1 MLLYVLP
8 FIILLV
14 VAIVLKK
21 RQANQQAEPTKKTT
35 APKAKTTSAPSSDV
49 IEAPAAPV
57 QQAKAQGPQE
67 STPLA
72 PELRRHIENQM
83 RDGNYFAAEAQINQA
98 LNRDRSQ
105 HELYLMLLDLHLLQ
119 NDEFAINQLFSHLR
133 SLQLD
138 DIVQQAQDKRAAH
151 EARLAEEAKAK
162 AEQQAAK
169 LAASSLSFEQ
179 LQQDVQPSKA
189 QAPLE
194 FAPKAEAVVAP
205 VEVEAVKPLEFNA
218 PSTKTENTEPQA
230 LEFNVTPVATQPTQ
244 AKPIQE
250 EVKPLDF
257 AFNLDQAAP
266 QASVAEPKAVEA
278 AQAVEATEVKPLE
291 FSLDTPPQ
299 AKPTELEFNLDAP
312 APTASKTELEFNLD
326 TPPKTDL
333 DFSLEVAPQAQPQ
346 PTLDDNKAPV
356 KLDQNDFEFNLAEPT
371 PAPAAASV
379 PQAETQ
385 SFDFKFEAPVEVAAP
400 VAQPIPTPAATANND
415 ADPLLQLFPELAKIS
430 EVDLNLNLA
439 AEYVRLGA
447 YQDAKSLIAEH
458 EASYS
463 PEQREIAATL
473 RNKIA

>member
-57 QQAKAQGPQE
+57 QQAQAQGPQE

-98 LNRDRSQ
+98 LNRDQSQ

-218 PSTKTENTEPQA
+218 PSTKIENTEPQA
-230 LEFNVTPVATQPTQ
+230 LEFNVTPVAPQPTQ
-244 AKPIQE
+244 AQPVQE

-266 QASVAEPKAVEA
+266 PAPVAEPKAVEA
-278 AQAVEATEVKPLE
+278 AQTVAANEVKPLE

-299 AKPTELEFNLDAP
+299 AKQTELEFNLDAP
-312 APTASKTELEFNLD
+312 TAAKTELEFNLD

-371 PAPAAASV
+371 PVVTSV

-400 VAQPIPTPAATANND
+400 VAQPIPTPIANND

-447 YQDAKSLIAEH
+447 YQDAKSLLAEH
-458 EASYS
+458 EASYT

>member
-57 QQAKAQGPQE
+57 QQAQAQGPQE

-98 LNRDRSQ
+98 LNRDQSQ

-194 FAPKAEAVVAP
+194 FAPKAEAVLAP

-218 PSTKTENTEPQA
+218 
-230 LEFNVTPVATQPTQ
+230 TPMATQPTQ
-244 AKPIQE
+244 AQPVQE

-266 QASVAEPKAVEA
+266 QTPVAEPKAVEA

-312 APTASKTELEFNLD
+312 APTAAKTELEFTLD

-346 PTLDDNKAPV
+346 PTLDDTKAPI

-371 PAPAAASV
+371 PVVTSV

-447 YQDAKSLIAEH
+447 YQDAKSLLAEH
-458 EASYS
+458 EASYT

>member
-57 QQAKAQGPQE
+57 QQAQAQGPQE

-98 LNRDRSQ
+98 LNRDQSQ

-179 LQQDVQPSKA
+179 LQQDVQPTKA

-230 LEFNVTPVATQPTQ
+230 LEFSVTPVATQPTQ
-244 AKPIQE
+244 AQPVQE

-266 QASVAEPKAVEA
+266 QTPVAEPKAVEA

-312 APTASKTELEFNLD
+312 APTAAKTELEFTLD

-346 PTLDDNKAPV
+346 PTLDDTKAPI

-371 PAPAAASV
+371 PVVTSV

-447 YQDAKSLIAEH
+447 YQDAKSLLAEH
-458 EASYS
+458 EASYT

>member
-57 QQAKAQGPQE
+57 QQAQAQGPQE

-98 LNRDRSQ
+98 LNRDQSQ

-169 LAASSLSFEQ
+169 LAVSSLSFEQ

-194 FAPKAEAVVAP
+194 FAPKAEAVLAP

-218 PSTKTENTEPQA
+218 PSTKIEKTEPQA
-230 LEFNVTPVATQPTQ
+230 LEFNVTPVAPQPTQ
-244 AKPIQE
+244 AQPVQE

-266 QASVAEPKAVEA
+266 QTPVAEPKAVEA

-312 APTASKTELEFNLD
+312 APTAAKTELEFNLD

-371 PAPAAASV
+371 PVVTSV

-400 VAQPIPTPAATANND
+400 VAQPISKPAATANND

-447 YQDAKSLIAEH
+447 YQDAKSLLAEH
-458 EASYS
+458 EASYT

>member
-57 QQAKAQGPQE
+57 QQAQAQGPQE

-98 LNRDRSQ
+98 LNRDQSQ

-194 FAPKAEAVVAP
+194 FAPKAEAVLAP

-218 PSTKTENTEPQA
+218 
-230 LEFNVTPVATQPTQ
+230 TPMATQPTQ
-244 AKPIQE
+244 AQPVQE

-266 QASVAEPKAVEA
+266 QTPVAEPKAVEA

-312 APTASKTELEFNLD
+312 APTAAKTELEFTLD

-346 PTLDDNKAPV
+346 PTLDDTKAPI

-371 PAPAAASV
+371 PVVTSV

-400 VAQPIPTPAATANND
+400 VAQPIPTPIANND

-447 YQDAKSLIAEH
+447 YQDAKSLLAEH
-458 EASYS
+458 EASYT